1 MVMVVYNDS
10 TQQTTFMKLIFCV
23 LHQIIFWNNLNNNT
37 PLLRMKLPFAISINI
52 RIHVDSINSYVKYK
66 LTCALSALVHYAA
79 SKAAFEIK
87 VQDGKKN
94 YHFSTF

>member
-1 MVMVVYNDS
+1 
-10 TQQTTFMKLIFCV
+10 
-23 LHQIIFWNNLNNNT
+23 
-37 PLLRMKLPFAISINI
+37 MKLPFAISINV
-52 RIHVDSINSYVKYK
+52 RIHVDSIKSYVKYK
-66 LTCALSALVHYAA
+66 LMCALCALVYYAA